1 MYNNYRAH
9 VVYSAA
15 RWIHNVHT
23 HIIFVYIKHKMHIC
37 IYAGRLACNIFG
49 VKPLKS
55 IIYAL
60 FDGSGKLKTFFAPS
74 ECTTHTHIHTFRYIY
89 YAARVLVYTEPSSA
103 RSHHRQGLYYYMY
116 YIHTHSWI
124 LICVYIYIYRD
135 GYDDD
140 GIEHLLRRYRYKEV
154 KLYATYDVMY
164 IYI

>member
-15 RWIHNVHT
+15 RWIYNVHT

-74 ECTTHTHIHTFRYIY
+74 ECTTHTHTHTHTHTFRYIY

-116 YIHTHSWI
+116 YIHTHSLI
-124 LICVYIYIYRD
+124 LICVFIYIYIPRR
-135 GYDDD
+135 
-140 GIEHLLRRYRYKEV
+140 LRRRRYRTFTSAV
-154 KLYATYDVMY
+154 
-164 IYI
+164 